1 MVPQAQLFGAQNG
14 EHRSCVGGA
23 DDRAG
28 EKASQRLKSQYKM
41 AEEGGKQSSHRHPQG
56 GQHHRLSRR
65 RSGGFPAGAEAAV
78 KHNEDQSHR
87 ADLLRRPEIVE
98 GDTQQPVGAEQHP
111 QGHKEQQ
118 RRHSGPL
125 GEAAGQNTG
134 HQHRPA

>member
-1 MVPQAQLFGAQNG
+1 MPELPEVETIRRVIGPQI
-14 EHRSCVGGA
+14 
-23 DDRAG
+23 
-28 EKASQRLKSQYKM
+28 
-41 AEEGGKQSSHRHPQG
+41 QG
-56 GQHHRLSRR
+56 HTIREVLI
-65 RSGGFPAGAEAAV
+65 
-78 KHNEDQSHR
+78 
-87 ADLLRRPEIVE
+87 RRPEIVE